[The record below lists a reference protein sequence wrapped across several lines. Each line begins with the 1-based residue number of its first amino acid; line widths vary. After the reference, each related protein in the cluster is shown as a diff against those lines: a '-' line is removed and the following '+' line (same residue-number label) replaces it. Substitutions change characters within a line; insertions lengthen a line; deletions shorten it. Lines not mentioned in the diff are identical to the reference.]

1 MRYRTTFAK
10 SCMQGLGQILSL
22 NKGKSSEFKSSAF
35 TDSFTHINMTFHGTA
50 IIYCLIPI
58 LLAFSLYCWPSPY
71 TVGLLPI
78 LLAFSLY
85 CWPSPYTVGLLPIL
99 LAFSLYCWPSP
110 YTVGLL
116 PILLAFSLYLCM
128 TLYIVFPQTY
138 RRSITAH
145 TCTGLAT
152 QQNS

>member
-1 MRYRTTFAK
+1 MCVVSVGLWLCTFWFLLTTKTTTCSEVQNNICQKLHAGPWANIV
-10 SCMQGLGQILSL
+10 CNSL

-85 CWPSPYTVGLLPIL
+85 
-99 LAFSLYCWPSP
+99 
-110 YTVGLL
+110 
-116 PILLAFSLYLCM
+116 LCM

>member
-1 MRYRTTFAK
+1 MCVVSVGLWLCTFWFLLTTKTTTCSEVQNNICQKLHAGPWANIV
-10 SCMQGLGQILSL
+10 CNSL

-78 LLAFSLY
+78 FVHDIIY
-85 CWPSPYTVGLLPIL
+85 CIPSDL
-99 LAFSLYCWPSP
+99 
-110 YTVGLL
+110 
-116 PILLAFSLYLCM
+116 
-128 TLYIVFPQTY
+128 
-138 RRSITAH
+138 
-145 TCTGLAT
+145 
-152 QQNS
+152 